1 LRRSS
6 KVRRG
11 FEHLWNPGADTP
23 VSDPRIALAKCGRCG
38 AYMEWDRIERRL
50 ACWNCGWPYERF

>member
-6 KVRRG
+6 RIRRG
-11 FEHLWNPGADTP
+11 FEHLWSPGVDTS

-38 AYMEWDRIERRL
+38 AIMAWDRIEQRL
-50 ACWNCGWPYERF
+50 ACWNCGWPYEQF